1 MAAYAPQKPK
11 HQTLP
16 RGVEDDYQLCDTLG
30 MSSCA
35 RLPVLA
41 SVILVHGPW
50 VGFGVIGLFSKLSR
64 EAFDFLSCQFGMPCS
79 RFLCEISS
87 RQ

>member
-41 SVILVHGPW
+41 SVILVHGL
-50 VGFGVIGLFSKLSR
+50 GLGLELSDCFRNLVAKLSIS
-64 EAFDFLSCQFGMPCS
+64 LCQLGMPCS
-79 RFLCEISS
+79 RFLCEINSS
-87 RQ
+87 Q